1 MKKIWAIINNMNQS
15 IFFIPFLF
23 LLLTSCVDTESA
35 PMTKV
40 NEGPR
45 AVFSLPNLKGEYE
58 NTDNYKGSYILI
70 NFWATWCA
78 PCVKE
83 IPSLNNLYNKF
94 KDKKKFK
101 MIAINIGQSKE
112 AVKKFLLD
120 KSLPVEFT
128 ILLDEKMDLSDWNV
142 QAIPTTFL
150 VDKKGKIIYKVE
162 GEKEW
167 DSIEFTSFFN
177 SIIEQN

>member
-1 MKKIWAIINNMNQS
+1 MKQS

-150 VDKKGKIIYKVE
+150 VDKKGKIIYKAE

-167 DSIEFTSFFN
+167 DSDEFTSFFN
-177 SIIEQN
+177 SIVE

>member
-1 MKKIWAIINNMNQS
+1 MNKS
-15 IFFIPFLF
+15 ILFIPFLF
-23 LLLTSCVDTESA
+23 LFFTSCADTEST

-40 NEGPR
+40 NKVSR
-45 AVFSLPNLKGEYE
+45 ATFNLPNLEGEYKNE
-58 NTDNYKGSYILI
+58 ENYKGSYILI

-83 IPSLNNLYNKF
+83 IPSLNNLYNRF
-94 KDKKKFK
+94 KDKEKFK

-120 KSLPVEFT
+120 KSLPIQFT
-128 ILLDEKMDLSDWNV
+128 VLLDEKMELSDWNI

-150 VDKKGKIIYKVE
+150 VDKKGEIIYKVE

-167 DSIEFTSFFN
+167 DSDEFTSFFS
-177 SIIEQN
+177 SIIE

>member
-83 IPSLNNLYNKF
+83 IPSLNNIYNKI

-112 AVKKFLLD
+112 VVKKFLLD
-120 KSLPVEFT
+120 KSLPIEFT

>member
-1 MKKIWAIINNMNQS
+1 MKKIWAIINNMKQS

-40 NEGPR
+40 DDGSR
-45 AVFSLPNLKGEYE
+45 AAFSLPNLKGESE
-58 NTDNYKGSYILI
+58 NIDNYKGSYLLI

-94 KDKKKFK
+94 KDKKNFK

-112 AVKKFLLD
+112 VVKKFLLD
-120 KSLPVEFT
+120 KALPVEFT

-167 DSIEFTSFFN
+167 DSNEFTSFF
-177 SIIEQN
+177 SSVIE

>member
-112 AVKKFLLD
+112 VVKKFLLD
-120 KSLPVEFT
+120 KSLPVKFT

-150 VDKKGKIIYKVE
+150 VDKKGKIIYKAE

-167 DSIEFTSFFN
+167 DSDEFTSFFN
-177 SIIEQN
+177 SIVE

>member
-1 MKKIWAIINNMNQS
+1 MKQS

-94 KDKKKFK
+94 KYKKKFK

-167 DSIEFTSFFN
+167 DSKEFTSFFN

>member
-1 MKKIWAIINNMNQS
+1 MKKIWVIINNMNRS

-23 LLLTSCVDTESA
+23 LLLISCSDIKSA
-35 PMTKV
+35 PMNKV
-40 NEGPR
+40 NEDSR
-45 AVFSLPNLKGEYE
+45 AIFNLPNLKDEYINAE
-58 NTDNYKGSYILI
+58 NYKGSYILI

-94 KDKKKFK
+94 KDKKNFK
-101 MIAINIGQSKE
+101 MIAINIGQSKA
-112 AVKKFLLD
+112 AVKKFLFD
-120 KSLPVEFT
+120 KSLPIEFAV
-128 ILLDEKMDLSDWNV
+128 LLDEKMELSDWNI

-150 VDKKGKIIYKVE
+150 VDEKGKIIYKVE

-167 DSIEFTSFFN
+167 DSDEFSSFFS
-177 SIIEQN
+177 SIIE

>member
-1 MKKIWAIINNMNQS
+1 MNQS

-167 DSIEFTSFFN
+167 DSKEFTSFFN

>member
-1 MKKIWAIINNMNQS
+1 MKQS

-23 LLLTSCVDTESA
+23 LLLTSCVDNESA

-112 AVKKFLLD
+112 VVKKFLLD

-167 DSIEFTSFFN
+167 DSKEFTSFFN

>member
-1 MKKIWAIINNMNQS
+1 
-15 IFFIPFLF
+15 
-23 LLLTSCVDTESA
+23 
-35 PMTKV
+35 
-40 NEGPR
+40 
-45 AVFSLPNLKGEYE
+45 
-58 NTDNYKGSYILI
+58 
-70 NFWATWCA
+70 
-78 PCVKE
+78 
-83 IPSLNNLYNKF
+83 
-94 KDKKKFK
+94 

-167 DSIEFTSFFN
+167 DSKEFTSFFN

>member
-15 IFFIPFLF
+15 IYFIPFLF
-23 LLLTSCVDTESA
+23 LFLTSCADTESA

-40 NEGPR
+40 NEVSK
-45 AVFSLPNLKGEYE
+45 ATFNLQNLKGEYE
-58 NTDNYKGSYILI
+58 NVENYKGSYILI

-94 KDKKKFK
+94 KDEKQFK

-112 AVKKFLLD
+112 AVKKFLID
-120 KSLPVEFT
+120 KSLQIEFT
-128 ILLDEKMDLSDWNV
+128 ILLDEKMELSDWNV

-150 VDKKGKIIYKVE
+150 VDKKGKIIYKAE

-167 DSIEFTSFFN
+167 DSYEFTSFFS
-177 SIIEQN
+177 SIIE